1 MSTSTLDMPVKAAVF
16 RPVSVWRQFKN
27 SVAAVFFFV
36 SFLLALVPLIWLLS
50 VVVIKGWRAVI
61 NSVWWTNSLKGV
73 LPEEYSGGVFH
84 AIYGTLVQAGI
95 AAVLAVPLGMLTAVY
110 LVEYGTGRLARVTT
124 FMVDVLAGVP
134 SIVAAL
140 FIFSLWI
147 STFGYPQSAFAVSL
161 ALVLLMLPVVVRATE
176 EMLRL
181 VPDELREASY
191 ALGIPKYRTI
201 IRIVTPIAAPGILSG
216 VLLALA
222 RVVGETAPV
231 LVLVGYSRSI
241 NYDVFDGNMASL
253 PLLIYTELTNPEPAG
268 VLRVWGAALTL
279 IIIVALINLSAALFR
294 SAVGRMLFRS
304 VFGVFGAAVRFVLES
319 LGRVVALVR
328 GAPR

>member
-1 MSTSTLDMPVKAAVF
+1 MSIDTLDMPVKAVVF
-16 RPVSVWRQFKN
+16 RPVSFRRRLEN
-27 SVAAVFFFV
+27 SVAAVFFFA
-36 SFLLALVPLIWLLS
+36 SFLIALVPLIWLLS
-50 VVVIKGWRAVI
+50 VVAIRGWRAVV
-61 NSVWWTNSLKGV
+61 NSEWWTHSLRGV
-73 LPEEYSGGVFH
+73 LPQEFTGGVFH

-95 AAVLAVPLGMLTAVY
+95 AALLAVPLGMLTAVY

-140 FIFSLWI
+140 FIFALWI

-201 IRIVTPIAAPGILSG
+201 VRIVAPIAAPGILSG
-216 VLLALA
+216 VLLAVA

-253 PLLIYTELTNPEPAG
+253 PLLIYSELTNPQPAG

-279 IIIVALINLSAALFR
+279 IIIVALINLCAGIFR
-294 SAVGRMLFRS
+294 SPLGRMF
-304 VFGVFGAAVRFVLES
+304 FRFVFSVVGSTLRFVTEAF
-319 LGRVVALVR
+319 GRVTR
-328 GAPR
+328 KR